1 MARGNRALK
10 NWLIAAGGVAALGAA
25 AFCLLHP
32 SGGRQKPS
40 QLSALNSQPISSRI
54 YPATVP
60 IERTLYATNAKGEP
74 LISPLP
80 TVDRVIDFS
89 EPLPFEERMEI
100 LHSQKGELTAIQLA
114 RLAAF
119 VRDNRRPEDL
129 SPEELRA
136 LKNDILNLLARQDGY
151 RDQLAALLRTVH
163 EDAAQDAVMR
173 DYALQFLAMLMQDSR
188 LPSDY
193 ALHWRAVEGNDPSL
207 AATALVHL
215 LLASEEKNFPTT
227 ERRKLADAAFQ
238 MAADSKMPAPSRA
251 TALRVCA
258 QLGESRALPVAY
270 GIARSEKETFPL
282 RIAAIAA
289 LGDLS
294 AGDAKIKTYLQQLR
308 TGREQRL
315 RVPAASALQR
325 LDNSKS

>member
-1 MARGNRALK
+1 MAQGNRALK
-10 NWLIAAGGVAALGAA
+10 NWLFAAVGLVAVGVGGFCLHHFCEVGHFSSRGSTLGSQPNRIHAA
-25 AFCLLHP
+25 AV
-32 SGGRQKPS
+32 S
-40 QLSALNSQPISSRI
+40 
-54 YPATVP
+54 T
-60 IERTLYATNAKGEP
+60 ERTLYATNAKGQP
-74 LISPLP
+74 LIVPLP
-80 TVDRVIDFS
+80 PVDRVIDFS
-89 EPLPFEERMEI
+89 EPLPFDERMEI
-100 LHSQKGELTAIQLA
+100 LHSQRGDLTATQLS

-119 VRDNRRPEDL
+119 VRDNRLPEDM

-136 LKNDILNLLARQDGY
+136 LKNDVLNLLARQDGY
-151 RDQLAALLRTVH
+151 RDQLSALLRAVH
-163 EDAAQDAVMR
+163 EDTTQDHVMR
-173 DYALQFLAMLMQDSR
+173 DYALQFLAMLMQDDR

-193 ALHWRAVEGNDPSL
+193 ALHWRVVEGSDPSL

-215 LLASEEKNFPTT
+215 LLASEEKSFPAA

-238 MAADSKMPAPSRA
+238 MAADPKMPAPSRA
-251 TALRVCA
+251 TALQVCA
-258 QLGESRALPVAY
+258 QLGESRVLPVAY

-294 AGDAKIKTYLQQLR
+294 ASDAKIKNYLQQLT

>member
-1 MARGNRALK
+1 MAQGNRALK
-10 NWLIAAGGVAALGAA
+10 NWLFIAGGLVAIGAAG
-25 AFCLLHP
+25 FCLLPLREAGH
-32 SGGRQKPS
+32 SAS
-40 QLSALNSQPISSRI
+40 QRSTINSQPNRI
-54 YPATVP
+54 HSAAVST
-60 IERTLYATNAKGEP
+60 ERTLYATSAKGQP
-74 LISPLP
+74 LIVPLP
-80 TVDRVIDFS
+80 PVDRVIDFS
-89 EPLPFEERMEI
+89 EPLPFDERMEI
-100 LHSQKGELTAIQLA
+100 LHSQRGDLTATQLA

-119 VRDNRRPEDL
+119 VRDNRLPEDM

-151 RDQLAALLRTVH
+151 RDQLAALLRAVH
-163 EDAAQDAVMR
+163 EDATQDAVMR
-173 DYALQFLAMLMQDSR
+173 DYALQFLAVLMQNDR

-193 ALHWRAVEGNDPSL
+193 ALHWRAVEGSDPSL

-215 LLASEEKNFPTT
+215 LLASEEKSFPAA
-227 ERRKLADAAFQ
+227 EHRKLADAAFQ
-238 MAADSKMPAPSRA
+238 MAADPKMPAPSRA

-294 AGDAKIKTYLQQLR
+294 AGNAQIKNYLQQLT

-315 RVPAASALQR
+315 RIPAASALQR
-325 LDNSKS
+325 LDHSKS